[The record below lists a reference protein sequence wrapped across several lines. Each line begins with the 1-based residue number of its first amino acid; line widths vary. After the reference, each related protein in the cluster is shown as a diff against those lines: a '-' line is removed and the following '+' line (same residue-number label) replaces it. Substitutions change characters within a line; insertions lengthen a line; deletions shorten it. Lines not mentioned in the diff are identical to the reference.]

1 MRILLDCRPL
11 QKSWWGGEGN
21 PGLGGNENTGP
32 EAERARL
39 IFSAA
44 ADLSAMKETEWVFVV
59 TRDYK
64 GKFPLQGKVVFRR
77 GLPGRAGYNWWYDRQ
92 IPRLA
97 RKEGVDLVWLTGGI
111 AAGDCGVPQWLWM
124 PERMGAKAGKGSRL
138 KPGLERAAAVFCFS
152 DRDRGWLADYLPG
165 VEGKTQVLAAFPEEG
180 YGPLSLT
187 EREKIKSEWTQG
199 KEYFLA
205 DLTGGGEAGVVDLL
219 KSFSLFKKRQRSQMR
234 LVLTGEIPVA
244 GGIRERLSTYKY
256 RQDIDWPEKPDAAGL
271 RALTGAAYAVLFAFE
286 QNGLGTRLLNAWKAG
301 VPAIVPGGG
310 LMEEMAQGAALGQA
324 MGDPVSLAAQLMKIY
339 KEEELR
345 KELIG
350 KGFERLNGYS
360 RERFREVL
368 RGLGT
373 Y

>member
-11 QKSWWGGEGN
+11 QKSGWGGDGF
-21 PGLGGNENTGP
+21 TAP

-44 ADLSAMKETEWVFVV
+44 ADLSAMKEAAWVFVA
-59 TRDYK
+59 TREYK
-64 GKFPLQGKVVFRR
+64 GGFPLPGKLVFRR
-77 GLPGRAGYNWWYDRQ
+77 GLPGRAGYNWWYNRQ

-111 AAGDCGVPQWLWM
+111 AAGDCGVPQCVWM
-124 PERMGAKAGKGSRL
+124 PERMDAAGV
-138 KPGLERAAAVFCFS
+138 AV
-152 DRDRGWLADYLPG
+152 A
-165 VEGKTQVLAAFPEEG
+165 VEGKIHVLPAFPEEG

-219 KSFSLFKKRQRSQMR
+219 KSFSLFKNRQRSQMR
-234 LVLTGEIPVA
+234 LVLTGRIPET
-244 GGIRERLSTYKY
+244 GRIRERLSTYRY
-256 RQDIDWPEKPDAAGL
+256 RQDIDWPENPDAAGL
-271 RALTGAAYAVLFAFE
+271 RALTGGAYAVLFAFE
-286 QNGLGTRLLNAWKAG
+286 QNGLGTPLLNAWKAG
-301 VPAIVPGGG
+301 VPTIVPGGG
-310 LMEEMAQGAALGQA
+310 LMEEMAGGAALGQA
-324 MGDPVSLAAQLMKIY
+324 MGDPASLAAQLMQIY
-339 KEEELR
+339 KAEDQR
-345 KELIG
+345 KDLIG

-368 RGLGT
+368 RETLQGRAT